1 MFIIQYIIIGRKGVR
16 EKVLKI
22 DEAFAPKVLR
32 FDGGFAAEGC
42 GGGWRR
48 SIKGARLAPQ
58 VGADCVG
65 RLCRRGLE
73 KGSKGSEG
81 SEGKVSPGGDEFYS
95 QRYGI
100 GFCVSSIAKQ
110 RVKDR
115 VVD

>member
-1 MFIIQYIIIGRKGVR
+1 MGKR
-16 EKVLKI
+16 
-22 DEAFAPKVLR
+22 VLR
-32 FDGGFAAEGC
+32 LSGPG
-42 GGGWRR
+42 
-48 SIKGARLAPQ
+48 S
-58 VGADCVG
+58 
-65 RLCRRGLE
+65 

-110 RVKDR
+110 RVKDK